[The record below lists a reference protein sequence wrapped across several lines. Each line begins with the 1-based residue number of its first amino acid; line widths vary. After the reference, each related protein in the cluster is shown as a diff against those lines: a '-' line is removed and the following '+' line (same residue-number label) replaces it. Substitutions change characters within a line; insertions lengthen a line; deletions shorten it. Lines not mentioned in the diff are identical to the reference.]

1 MNNFKK
7 AALSLAFIAAGFAAQ
22 AQKSFTE
29 GVANYTVNV
38 SGQVQEAKV
47 YFKGDSSSYQFQAG
61 PADIKLISDDK
72 AGFMVVLVDVPVA
85 SIKKAAVYTPADIEQ
100 MKDKEPS
107 FTAITPTTETQ
118 TISGYQCTKYT
129 AKDSK
134 TGTTVD
140 IWATTDITAPS
151 NNLNKYFADVKGF
164 PIKFSTLVRG
174 QKADVLL
181 KSIVA
186 EKVKEGTFAIP
197 KDFDRI
203 SVEELMAMGGG
214 R

>member
-7 AALSLAFIAAGFAAQ
+7 AALSLTLVAAGFAAQ
-22 AQKSFTE
+22 AQKIIAE
-29 GVANYTVNV
+29 GVANYTVNA
-38 SGQVQEAKV
+38 SGQVQEAKI

-61 PADIKLISDDK
+61 PADIKLISDEK

-107 FTAITPTTETQ
+107 FTVTPTAEKQ
-118 TISGYQCTKYT
+118 VISGYNCTKSL

-134 TGTTVD
+134 SGTTVEV
-140 IWATTDITAPS
+140 WATDDIGAP
-151 NNLNKYFADVKGF
+151 NNSLTKYFVGLKGF
-164 PIKFSTLVRG
+164 PVKFSTLVRG

-181 KSIVA
+181 KSIAA
-186 EKVKEGTFAIP
+186 ETVKPGTFAIP

-203 SVEELMAMGGG
+203 SVEDLMAMSGG